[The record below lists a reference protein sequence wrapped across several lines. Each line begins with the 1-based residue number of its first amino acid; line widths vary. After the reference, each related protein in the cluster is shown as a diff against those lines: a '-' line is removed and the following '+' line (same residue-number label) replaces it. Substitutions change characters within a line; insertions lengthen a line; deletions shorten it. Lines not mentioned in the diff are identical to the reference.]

1 MNLEPI
7 HRELLW
13 MYCDEFPT
21 LPKMDDLPL
30 SLTNTRKFG
39 LCHFLGLQDIPQL
52 EEKYGEKI
60 ARSIISALQT
70 KVFYRVNENETAK
83 RMSEIL
89 GQMEVAEK
97 ICLEVWGL
105 MIQETVI
112 VLLLKGENALLFY
125 HLKL

>member
-1 MNLEPI
+1 
-7 HRELLW
+7 
-13 MYCDEFPT
+13 
-21 LPKMDDLPL
+21 
-30 SLTNTRKFG
+30 
-39 LCHFLGLQDIPQL
+39 IPQL

-97 ICLEVWGL
+97 NMSRSMGVNDSRDGDSFITQRRERF
-105 MIQETVI
+105 I
-112 VLLLKGENALLFY
+112 VLPSEIM
-125 HLKL
+125 KLPDLTGYLRVPGDYPVTKITQKY

>member
-1 MNLEPI
+1 M
-7 HRELLW
+7 
-13 MYCDEFPT
+13 
-21 LPKMDDLPL
+21 
-30 SLTNTRKFG
+30 S
-39 LCHFLGLQDIPQL
+39 FLGLQDIPQL